1 MVSSHYKSL
10 MSYTK
15 GNFAG
20 LCRGNKAVSKE
31 REFSSAAQVPQSV
44 SRSDEAGRQPVFAA
58 QILDTESSL
67 DDDFALI

>member
-1 MVSSHYKSL
+1 

-15 GNFAG
+15 GNFAD
-20 LCRGNKAVSKE
+20 LCQGNKAVSKE
-31 REFSSAAQVPQSV
+31 REFSSAAQVP
-44 SRSDEAGRQPVFAA
+44 GRQPGCAA